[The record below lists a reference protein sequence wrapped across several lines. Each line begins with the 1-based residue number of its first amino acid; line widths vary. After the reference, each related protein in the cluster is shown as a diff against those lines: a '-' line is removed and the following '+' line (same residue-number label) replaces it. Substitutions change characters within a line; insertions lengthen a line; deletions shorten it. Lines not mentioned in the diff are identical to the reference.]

1 MGKEIQILFWF
12 YKFFIKNNKI
22 DFSLFIILAITISF
36 VEVLS
41 IASVIPFLEVILSD
55 NMINNNKFVI
65 SISEYFNISSK
76 KEQVL
81 YLMIVFLSLLFLSS
95 SAKIFHVIF
104 INNIQRKVGSSL
116 SNLMYNS
123 IVHNDY
129 ISITQKNSSEFLSII
144 TEKAELTKQSIFNL
158 LNIISSM
165 ILLIALLT
173 FILLITPNVSLGA
186 FISVILVFII
196 IILLTK
202 KILSKQSLNQSKS
215 IFERFKIVNETYGII
230 REIIIDNSQK
240 FFKTKYKKSDDKFRK
255 SQFLIGI
262 ISGIPKFIIE
272 YVLILVIFLFV
283 FKLLFFYN
291 YSSSYVLPIISSFAF
306 VAYRSMPLLNNIYSS
321 LAQISGYKESVLEGI
336 SLLEEI
342 NIDKENKNDYV
353 SKSFN
358 HLEFDSTLKL
368 QNISFAYPNKQ
379 ETIISNI
386 NISFQKG
393 KIYGIKGSSGTGKS
407 TLLNIISGLIK
418 PDMGELYVDDTI
430 IENEKINLWKKKVS
444 LVSQSNFFMDE
455 TIFENLT
462 ISSKIKDS
470 RKLESLVKKALKIS
484 VLEEFIEKLPEGIH
498 TMIGDNAIRIS
509 GGQKQRLAL
518 ARALCKNPEC
528 LLLDES
534 TSGLDIENEKA
545 LISNLKKIDSKML
558 IILVSHKK
566 QTLDFCD
573 KIIDLDNLH

>member
-1 MGKEIQILFWF
+1 MGKEIKILFWF
-12 YKFFIKNNKI
+12 YNFYVKNNKI

-55 NMINNNKFVI
+55 DMINNNKFVI
-65 SISEYFNISSK
+65 SISEYLNISSK

-81 YLMIVFLSLLFLSS
+81 YLMIIFLSLLFLSS
-95 SAKIFHVIF
+95 SAKIFNVVF
-104 INNIQRKVGSSL
+104 INHIQRKVGSSL

-129 ISITQKNSSEFLSII
+129 ISITQKNSSQFLSII

-173 FILLITPNVSLGA
+173 FILLITPNVSIGA
-186 FISVILVFII
+186 FISVLLVFFII
-196 IILLTK
+196 ILFTK

-272 YVLILVIFLFV
+272 YVLILIIFLFV

-306 VAYRSMPLLNNIYSS
+306 VAYRSMPLKQYISCLS
-321 LAQISGYKESVLEGI
+321 QISGYK
-336 SLLEEI
+336 
-342 NIDKENKNDYV
+342 
-353 SKSFN
+353 
-358 HLEFDSTLKL
+358 
-368 QNISFAYPNKQ
+368 
-379 ETIISNI
+379 
-386 NISFQKG
+386 
-393 KIYGIKGSSGTGKS
+393 
-407 TLLNIISGLIK
+407 
-418 PDMGELYVDDTI
+418 
-430 IENEKINLWKKKVS
+430 
-444 LVSQSNFFMDE
+444 
-455 TIFENLT
+455 
-462 ISSKIKDS
+462 
-470 RKLESLVKKALKIS
+470 
-484 VLEEFIEKLPEGIH
+484 
-498 TMIGDNAIRIS
+498 
-509 GGQKQRLAL
+509 
-518 ARALCKNPEC
+518 
-528 LLLDES
+528 
-534 TSGLDIENEKA
+534 
-545 LISNLKKIDSKML
+545 
-558 IILVSHKK
+558 
-566 QTLDFCD
+566 
-573 KIIDLDNLH
+573 DLF

>member
-272 YVLILVIFLFV
+272 SVLILVIFLFV

>member
-1 MGKEIQILFWF
+1 MRKELQIIIWF
-12 YKFFIKNNKI
+12 YNFFIKNNKL
-22 DFSLFIILAITISF
+22 DFSLFVVIAIFISF
-36 VEVLS
+36 IEVLS

-55 NMINNNKFVI
+55 KMINNNKVI
-65 SISEYFNISSK
+65 SFITENLNISSR
-76 KEQVL
+76 KEQVFF
-81 YLMIVFLSLLFLSS
+81 LMIIFLSLLFLSS
-95 SAKIFHVIF
+95 LAKILHIIF
-104 INNIQRKVGSSL
+104 VNQIQRKVGSSL
-116 SNLMYNS
+116 SNLMYDS

-158 LNIISSM
+158 LNIISSF

-173 FILLITPNVSLGA
+173 FILFITPNVSLQGFLLVI
-186 FISVILVFII
+186 FIFVII
-196 IILLTK
+196 IFLTK
-202 KILSKQSLNQSKS
+202 KILSKQSLNHSRS

-230 REIIIDNSQK
+230 REIIIDNSQT
-240 FFKTKYKKSDDKFRK
+240 FFKKKYKKSDDKFRK

-262 ISGIPKFIIE
+262 ISSIPKFIIE

-291 YSSSYVLPIISSFAF
+291 YSSSYVLPIVTSFAF

-321 LAQISGYKESVLEGI
+321 FAQISGYKESVLEGI

-342 NIDKENKNDYV
+342 NTSKKKTDYKSEN
-353 SKSFN
+353 FN
-358 HLEFDSTLKL
+358 LLEFRSMLKL
-368 QNISFAYPNKQ
+368 HNISFAYPNKK
-379 ETIISNI
+379 ETILSNI
-386 NISFQKG
+386 NLSFQKG

-418 PDMGELYVDDTI
+418 PNKGELYVDDTI
-430 IENEKINLWKKKVS
+430 IEKEKINFWRKKVS

-462 ISSKIKDS
+462 ISSQVKDAEKLKYLVEKAIKN
-470 RKLESLVKKALKIS
+470 S
-484 VLEEFIEKLPEGIH
+484 VLDEFIEKLPEGIH
-498 TMIGDNAIRIS
+498 TKIGDNAIRIS
-509 GGQKQRLAL
+509 GGQKQRLAM

-534 TSGLDIENEKA
+534 TSGLDTENEKI
-545 LISNLKKIDSKML
+545 LISNLKKINSNML

-573 KIIDLDNLH
+573 IVIDLDNLH